1 MNFLTSIKLAF
12 LLMLF
17 ATSASAQVY
26 YEMPK
31 MANQSGYRSQISET
45 VTTADFLRAPANGV
59 QRLAFTQGSAFTA
72 TVYACE
78 TKSPA
83 DPATAGTCTSVATLS
98 ATNPSLSITTGRAWL
113 IVDVTAAETTGNVS
127 YLTIRSHST
136 QQFSGGGAGG
146 GGGAVLGE
154 SDYAKLQGLTQ
165 LLAASSDLA
174 KIYVSNADEG
184 DLPLGNDAY
193 PGTKAF
199 PVASLD
205 KARDIAVQTG
215 RVWILLDSEDVWGAA
230 ADCSGANTPW
240 TSCIGSGART
250 GALTLDG
257 AFDELDAN
265 TDSDKIGIRISSTDP
280 TGIKKARI
288 SCAVHETSNATTNIF
303 GANSNTGDEGW
314 IVVENIQTDNC
325 HGWDHYNSV
334 VSGGKFIIIGADCSA
349 DRSDDIDTGVGDTD
363 DNSGHCIV
371 LKGDTKTISIRGKYT
386 NADDGDADV
395 ANDPLA
401 IISDSAPPHA
411 SPSFIDMFSSW
422 DMEDTDYATQNGNV
436 LRLHASTQSLFM
448 GSVVMNSGEIA
459 SKPASLIEVTSD
471 ANSDNQLT
479 ANFVRSVI
487 GMIDADS
494 DSTELTKGFDL
505 QFTTANAVANIGLY
519 QTTFANMGQAI
530 WISGTPATSE
540 VNFKIRGSLFDE
552 PIETTGGNASR
563 YYLYINNNHEQVDFD
578 ISKTIYDDD
587 EGGNALYEEF
597 FLGAG
602 YDTCADALA
611 GNASVYT
618 NFFDSCSPTYN
629 SGGAGVD
636 GDSFGALLN
645 QGICLSGEECDGGYD
660 DTYSLILPVVIPSFV
675 TGTAKSILTLGGP
688 GGNFGA
694 R

>member
-1 MNFLTSIKLAF
+1 MKFLRSIGLAV
-12 LLMLF
+12 LLMVG
-17 ATSASAQVY
+17 ASAASAQVY
-26 YEMPK
+26 YD
-31 MANQSGYRSQISET
+31 MAQMSGQSGYRSEIYET

-59 QRLAFTQGSAFTA
+59 QRLAFTRGSAFTA

-78 TKSPA
+78 TKSYA
-83 DPATAGTCTSVATLS
+83 AGTCTTVATLS
-98 ATNPSLSITTGRAWL
+98 ATNQNIEITTGRMWL
-113 IVDVTAAETTGNVS
+113 IVDVTAAETAGNVS

-136 QQFSGGGAGG
+136 QQLSGG

-154 SDYAKLQGLTQ
+154 SDYATLQGLTQ

-184 DLPLGNDAY
+184 DLPLGDDAY

-240 TSCIGSGART
+240 TSCTGSGART

-257 AFDELDAN
+257 AFDELNAN
-265 TDSDKIGIRISSTDP
+265 TDPDKIGIRISSTDP

-288 SCAVHETSNATTNIF
+288 SCAVHETTNATTNIF
-303 GANSNTGDEGW
+303 GANSSTGDEGW

-334 VSGGKFIIIGADCSA
+334 VLGGKFIIIGADCSA
-349 DRSDDIDTGVGDTD
+349 DRSDDTDTGGADTD

-371 LKGDTKTISIRGKYT
+371 LKGDTKAISIRGKYT
-386 NADDGDADV
+386 NVDDGDADV

-401 IISDSAPPHA
+401 IISDTASPYA

-422 DMEDTDYATQNGNV
+422 DMADTNYLTQNGNV

-448 GSVVMNSGEIA
+448 GSVVMNSGEIG

-494 DSTELTKGFDL
+494 DSTENTKGFDL
-505 QFTTANAVANIGLY
+505 QFTSANAVANIGLY
-519 QTTFANMGQAI
+519 QTTFANIGQAI
-530 WISGTPATSE
+530 WISGTPATSQ

-552 PIETTGGNASR
+552 PIETVGNASR

-578 ISKTIYDDD
+578 ISKTIYDDH

-597 FLGAG
+597 NLGAG

-618 NFFDSCSPTYN
+618 NFFDSCSTTYN

-645 QGICLSGEECDGGYD
+645 QGICLSGKECDGGYD
-660 DTYSLILPVVIPSFV
+660 DTYSLILPIVIPAFV
-675 TGTAKSILTLGGP
+675 TGTAKSVLTLGGP

>member
-1 MNFLTSIKLAF
+1 MKFLRSIGLAA
-12 LLMLF
+12 LLMVG
-17 ATSASAQVY
+17 ASSASAQVY
-26 YEMPK
+26 YDMTQ
-31 MANQSGYRSQISET
+31 MTSQSGYRSEIYET

-59 QRLAFTQGSAFTA
+59 QRLAFTKGSAFTA

-78 TKSPA
+78 TKTYA
-83 DPATAGTCTSVATLS
+83 AGTCTTVATLS
-98 ATNPSLSITTGRAWL
+98 ATNQNIEITTGRMWL
-113 IVDVTAAETTGNVS
+113 IVDVTAAETAGNVS

-136 QQFSGGGAGG
+136 QQLSGG

-154 SDYAKLQGLTQ
+154 SDYATLQGLTQ

-184 DLPLGNDAY
+184 DLPLGDDAY

-240 TSCIGSGART
+240 TSCTGSGART

-257 AFDELDAN
+257 AFDELNAN

-288 SCAVHETSNATTNIF
+288 SCAVHETTNAVTNIF
-303 GANSNTGDEGW
+303 GANSSTGDEGW

-349 DRSDDIDTGVGDTD
+349 DRSDDTDTDGGGADTD

-371 LKGDTKTISIRGKYT
+371 LKGDTKAISIRGKYT
-386 NADDGDADV
+386 NVDDGDADV

-401 IISDSAPPHA
+401 IISDSASPYA

-422 DMEDTDYATQNGNV
+422 DMADTNYATSNGNV

-448 GSVVMNSGEIA
+448 GSVVMNSGEIG

-494 DSTELTKGFDL
+494 DSTENTKGFDL

-519 QTTFANMGQAI
+519 QTTFANIGQAI

-552 PIETTGGNASR
+552 PIETVGNASR

-578 ISKTIYDDD
+578 ISKTIYDDH
-587 EGGNALYEEF
+587 EGGNVLFEEF
-597 FLGAG
+597 NLGAG

-645 QGICLSGEECDGGYD
+645 QGICLSGKECDGGYD